1 MQKLFGTLRIAIG
14 QNYEKIS
21 ASSHRIAIDP
31 PICICEFEHI
41 MNELVKTPASP
52 WLEELNTAQSEAVKT
67 LDGPLLVLSGA
78 GTGKTRV
85 LTSRLAELVASGTAK
100 PWNILAVTFTNKAA
114 REMKLRVA
122 GLVGPMAEQVWLGTF
137 HALAAKMLRRHAD
150 LVGLRSDFTILDT
163 DDQIRLLKQ
172 LMEAE
177 DIDPKRWPAR
187 MLGGVI
193 SRWKDRGLPPEKV
206 GLAEAGD
213 IANGRVRALYE
224 RYQSRLI
231 TLNAVDFGDLL
242 LHMLS
247 IFTTHA
253 DVLSDYQNRITHIM
267 VDEYQDTNVAQYLW
281 LRLLTGNRNNLC
293 CVGDDDQSIYGW
305 RGAEVGNIL
314 RFESD
319 FSGAKTVRLEENYRS
334 TGHILAAA
342 SKIIARNETRLGKTL
357 YTSADDG
364 EKLRVNGYWDGPD
377 EARNIASQ
385 IETMMKDG
393 VHLSQIAVLV
403 RAGFQTRE
411 FEERFIAIGLP
422 YRVVGARFYERA
434 EIRDA
439 IAYLRLIAQPADD
452 LAFERIINTPKRG
465 LGTASL
471 QAVHIQARSSDK
483 PLLAA
488 AIDLVQTEELRP
500 AARHALGSFV
510 QDIKRWRDFAGS
522 MLQADLA
529 KMVFDESGYTQMW
542 QLDKSP
548 DAEGRLENL
557 TELINA
563 MQDFASL
570 QGFLEHIALF
580 TDGDADPEHG
590 EVTLMTLHAAKG
602 LEFDAVFLPGWE
614 EGVFPSQR
622 TMDEN
627 GAVGLEEERRLAYVG
642 ITRARRDLFISF
654 ANSRRIHGQ
663 WQSSIPSRFVQE
675 LPPENIIED
684 MEQGMGLGRVTTAQ
698 LGDASGTNGFGANGG
713 YGAGDYSAGGYGAG
727 WRRMAA
733 RRTESAE
740 GKWEL
745 GNHKTDFT
753 TGDRVFHQKFGM
765 GNILTIDGD
774 KLLIA
779 FDKAGHKKVV
789 SGFVSKP

>member
-1 MQKLFGTLRIAIG
+1 
-14 QNYEKIS
+14 
-21 ASSHRIAIDP
+21 
-31 PICICEFEHI
+31 

-52 WLEELNTAQSEAVKT
+52 WLDGLNMAQSEAVKT

-224 RYQSRLI
+224 RYQTRLLA
-231 TLNAVDFGDLL
+231 LNAVDFGDLL

-253 DVLSDYQNRITHIM
+253 DVLTDYQNRITHIM

-334 TGHILAAA
+334 TGHILTAA

-411 FEERFIAIGLP
+411 FEERFITIGLP

-452 LAFERIINTPKRG
+452 LAFERIINAPKRG

-471 QAVHIQARSSDK
+471 KAVHVQARSSDK

-510 QDIKRWRDFAGS
+510 QDIKRWRDLAGS
-522 MLQADLA
+522 THQVDLA
-529 KMVFDESGYTQMW
+529 KMVLDESGYTQMW

-563 MQDFASL
+563 MQDFDSL
-570 QGFLEHIALF
+570 QGFLEHIALV

-622 TMDEN
+622 TIDEN

-642 ITRARRDLFISF
+642 ITRARRDLSISF
-654 ANSRRIHGQ
+654 TNSRRIHGQ

-675 LPPENIIED
+675 LPPENIIEN
-684 MEQGMGLGRVTTAQ
+684 MEQGMGLGRVTAAR
-698 LGDASGTNGFGANGG
+698 LGSASGMNGF
-713 YGAGDYSAGGYGAG
+713 GAGDYSAGGYGAG
-727 WRRMAA
+727 WRRMVA
-733 RRTESAE
+733 RRAEPADGNWEPANNKTE
-740 GKWEL
+740 
-745 GNHKTDFT
+745 FI

>member
-1 MQKLFGTLRIAIG
+1 MAIR

-21 ASSHRIAIDP
+21 DPRHRIAIDP

-52 WLEELNTAQSEAVKT
+52 WLDGLNTAQSEAVKT

-85 LTSRLAELVASGTAK
+85 LTSRLAELVASGIAK

-206 GLAEAGD
+206 GLADAGD

-224 RYQSRLI
+224 RYQTRLI

-253 DVLSDYQNRITHIM
+253 DVLADYQNRITHIM

-319 FSGAKTVRLEENYRS
+319 FIGAKTVRLEENYRS

-342 SKIIARNETRLGKTL
+342 SKIIAHNETRLGKTL

-500 AARHALGSFV
+500 AARNALGSFV
-510 QDIKRWRDFAGS
+510 QDIKRWRDLAGS
-522 MLQADLA
+522 THQADLA
-529 KMVFDESGYTQMW
+529 KMVLDESGYTQMW

-563 MQDFASL
+563 MQDFDSL
-570 QGFLEHIALF
+570 QGFLEHIALV

-614 EGVFPSQR
+614 EGIFPSQR

-627 GAVGLEEERRLAYVG
+627 GTVGLEEERRLAYVG

-684 MEQGMGLGRVTTAQ
+684 MEQGMGLGRVTAAR
-698 LGDASGTNGFGANGG
+698 LGDVSGTNGFGANGG

-733 RRTESAE
+733 RRAEPADGNWEPANNKTE
-740 GKWEL
+740 
-745 GNHKTDFT
+745 FT
-753 TGDRVFHQKFGM
+753 IGDRVFHQKFGM

>member
-1 MQKLFGTLRIAIG
+1 MNDRLTT
-14 QNYEKIS
+14 
-21 ASSHRIAIDP
+21 P
-31 PICICEFEHI
+31 P
-41 MNELVKTPASP
+41 SP
-52 WLEELNTAQSEAVKT
+52 WAEGLNAAQSDAVHT
-67 LDGPLLVLSGA
+67 LNGPLLVLSGA

-114 REMKLRVA
+114 RQMKMRVSS
-122 GLVGPMAEQVWLGTF
+122 LVGPVAEQVWLGTF
-137 HALAAKMLRRHAD
+137 HSLAARMLRRHAE
-150 LVGLRSDFTILDT
+150 LVDLRSDFTILDT
-163 DDQIRLLKQ
+163 DDQTRLLKQ

-177 DIDPKRWPAR
+177 DIDPKRWPPR
-187 MLGGVI
+187 MIAGVI

-206 GLAEAGD
+206 GLTEAGD
-213 IANGRVRALYE
+213 IANGRVRALYR
-224 RYQSRLI
+224 RYQARLI

-242 LHMLS
+242 LHMLY
-247 IFTTHA
+247 IFTTNQ
-253 DVLSDYQNRITHIM
+253 DVLADYQSRITHIM

-281 LRLLTGNRNNLC
+281 LRLLAGSRNNLC

-314 RFESD
+314 RFEND
-319 FSGAKTVRLEENYRS
+319 FAGAKTVRLEENYRS

-342 SKIIARNETRLGKTL
+342 SKLISCNESRLGKTL
-357 YTSADDG
+357 YTAAEEG
-364 EKLRVNGYWDGPD
+364 EKLRVTGYWDGPD
-377 EARNIASQ
+377 EARNIAGQ
-385 IETMMKDG
+385 IEILMKDG
-393 VHLSQIAVLV
+393 AHLSQIAVLV

-422 YRVVGARFYERA
+422 YRVVGARFYERV

-471 QAVHIQARSSDK
+471 QAIHIQARSSGK
-483 PLLAA
+483 PLLAVA
-488 AIDLVQTEELRP
+488 FDIVQTEELRP
-500 AARHALGSFV
+500 AARNALGSLL
-510 QDIKRWRDFAGS
+510 QDIKRWRDGVPT
-522 MLQADLA
+522 MHQADLA
-529 KMVFDESGYTQMW
+529 KMVLDESGYTQMW

-557 TELINA
+557 TELVNA
-563 MQDFASL
+563 MQDFDSL
-570 QGFLEHIALF
+570 QGFLEHIALV
-580 TDGDADPEHG
+580 TDGDSDPEHG

-602 LEFDAVFLPGWE
+602 LEFDTVFLPGWE

-627 GAVGLEEERRLAYVG
+627 GTVGLEEERRLAYVG
-642 ITRARRDLFISF
+642 ITRARRNLFISF

-663 WQSSIPSRFVQE
+663 WQSSIPSRFLQE
-675 LPPENIIED
+675 LPADNIIEN
-684 MEQGMGLGRVTTAQ
+684 MAQGMGTGQEIIARLGVPGGNR
-698 LGDASGTNGFGANGG
+698 FGQDYVVDN
-713 YGAGDYSAGGYGAG
+713 YGPG
-727 WRRMAA
+727 WRRMEN
-733 RRTESAE
+733 RRASESKDGKVSESNWESVNNGTE
-740 GKWEL
+740 
-745 GNHKTDFT
+745 FI

-779 FDKAGHKKVV
+779 FDKAGHKKVI
-789 SGFVSKP
+789 SGFVSRL

>member
-1 MQKLFGTLRIAIG
+1 MRIAIW

-21 ASSHRIAIDP
+21 DQRHRIAIDP

-52 WLEELNTAQSEAVKT
+52 WLDGLNTAQSEAVKT

-193 SRWKDRGLPPEKV
+193 SRWKDRGLTPEKV

-224 RYQSRLI
+224 RYQNRLI

-253 DVLSDYQNRITHIM
+253 DVLADYQNRITHIM

-510 QDIKRWRDFAGS
+510 QDIKRWRDLAGS
-522 MLQADLA
+522 THQADLA
-529 KMVFDESGYTQMW
+529 KMVLDESGYTQMW

-563 MQDFASL
+563 MQDFDSL
-570 QGFLEHIALF
+570 QGFLEHIALV

-684 MEQGMGLGRVTTAQ
+684 MEQGMGLGRVTAAR
-698 LGDASGTNGFGANGG
+698 LGDALGTNGFGANGG

-733 RRTESAE
+733 RRAEPAE
-740 GKWEL
+740 GNWEPA
-745 GNHKTDFT
+745 NNKTEFT

>member
-1 MQKLFGTLRIAIG
+1 
-14 QNYEKIS
+14 
-21 ASSHRIAIDP
+21 
-31 PICICEFEHI
+31 

-52 WLEELNTAQSEAVKT
+52 WLDGLNTAQSEAVKT

-193 SRWKDRGLPPEKV
+193 SRWKDRGLTPEKV

-213 IANGRVRALYE
+213 IANGRVRSLYE
-224 RYQSRLI
+224 RYQKRLI

-253 DVLSDYQNRITHIM
+253 DVLADYQNRITHIM

-510 QDIKRWRDFAGS
+510 QDIKRWRDLAGS
-522 MLQADLA
+522 THQADLA
-529 KMVFDESGYTQMW
+529 KMVLDESGYTQMW

-563 MQDFASL
+563 MQDFDSL
-570 QGFLEHIALF
+570 QGFLEHIALV

-684 MEQGMGLGRVTTAQ
+684 MEQGMSLGRVTAAR
-698 LGDASGTNGFGANGG
+698 LGDALGTNGFGANGG
-713 YGAGDYSAGGYGAG
+713 YGAGDYSAGGYGAR

-733 RRTESAE
+733 RRAEPAE
-740 GKWEL
+740 GNWEPA
-745 GNHKTDFT
+745 NNKTEFT

>member
-1 MQKLFGTLRIAIG
+1 
-14 QNYEKIS
+14 
-21 ASSHRIAIDP
+21 
-31 PICICEFEHI
+31 
-41 MNELVKTPASP
+41 MNDLLKTPPTP
-52 WLEELNTAQSEAVKT
+52 WTEGLNAAQVDAVKT
-67 LDGPLLVLSGA
+67 LNGPLLVLSGA

-85 LTSRLAELVASGTAK
+85 LTSRLAELVASDTAK

-114 REMKLRVA
+114 REMKMRVS

-137 HALAAKMLRRHAD
+137 HALAARMLRRHAD
-150 LVGLRSDFTILDT
+150 LVELRSDFTILDS

-172 LMEAE
+172 LMEAN
-177 DIDPKRWPAR
+177 DIDPKRWPPR

-206 GLAEAGD
+206 DLAEAGD
-213 IANGRVRALYE
+213 IANGRVRELYE
-224 RYQSRLI
+224 RYQERLI
-231 TLNAVDFGDLL
+231 ALNAVDFGNLL
-242 LHMLS
+242 LHMLH
-247 IFTTHA
+247 IFTVHH
-253 DVLSDYQNRITHIM
+253 DVLADYQRRITHIM

-305 RGAEVGNIL
+305 RGAEIGNIL

-342 SKIIARNETRLGKTL
+342 SKIISHNETRLGKTL
-357 YTSADDG
+357 YTAADDG

-385 IETMMKDG
+385 IEKFMGDG
-393 VHLSQIAVLV
+393 AHLSQMAVLV

-422 YRVVGARFYERA
+422 YRVIGARFYERA

-471 QAVHIQARSSDK
+471 QAIHIQARSSEK
-483 PLLAA
+483 SLLAA
-488 AIDLVQTEELRP
+488 ATDLVQTAEMRP
-500 AARHALGSFV
+500 AARNTLGSFL
-510 QDIKRWRDFAGS
+510 QDIKRWRDLSADIH
-522 MLQADLA
+522 QADLA
-529 KMVFDESGYTQMW
+529 KIVLDESGYTQMW
-542 QLDKSP
+542 QLDKSL

-557 TELINA
+557 TELVNA
-563 MQDFASL
+563 MQDFSSL
-570 QGFLEHIALF
+570 QGFLEHIALV
-580 TDGDADPEHG
+580 TDGDGDSEHG

-602 LEFDAVFLPGWE
+602 LEFDTVFLPGWE
-614 EGVFPSQR
+614 EGIFPSQR
-622 TMDEN
+622 TIDDN
-627 GAVGLEEERRLAYVG
+627 GAVGLEEERRLSYVG
-642 ITRARRDLFISF
+642 ITRARRNLFISF
-654 ANSRRIHGQ
+654 ANSRRVHGQ
-663 WQSSIPSRFVQE
+663 WQSSLPSRFLQE
-675 LPPENIIED
+675 LPADNIIEE
-684 MEQGMGLGRVTTAQ
+684 MAQGMGLGLCTPMH
-698 LGDASGTNGFGANGG
+698 LDGNSYNGFGQNYNVGG
-713 YGAGDYSAGGYGAG
+713 YGPG
-727 WRRMAA
+727 WRRMVNRPVYDQKINEGIMQSANDK
-733 RRTESAE
+733 TEFA
-740 GKWEL
+740 
-745 GNHKTDFT
+745 N
-753 TGDRVFHQKFGM
+753 GDRVFHQKFGM
-765 GNILTIDGD
+765 GNILAIDGD
-774 KLLIA
+774 KLLIE

>member
-1 MQKLFGTLRIAIG
+1 MK
-14 QNYEKIS
+14 
-21 ASSHRIAIDP
+21 
-31 PICICEFEHI
+31 
-41 MNELVKTPASP
+41 ELIKTPASP
-52 WLEELNTAQSEAVKT
+52 WLDGLNKAQSQAVKT

-114 REMKLRVA
+114 REMKLRV
-122 GLVGPMAEQVWLGTF
+122 GSLVGPMAEQVWLGTF

-224 RYQSRLI
+224 RYQTRLI

-242 LHMLS
+242 LHVLS

-253 DVLSDYQNRITHIM
+253 DVLTDYQNRITHIM

-357 YTSADDG
+357 YTSAGDG

-385 IETMMKDG
+385 IEIMMGDG

-500 AARHALGSFV
+500 AARHALGNFV
-510 QDIKRWRDFAGS
+510 QDIKRWRDLAGS
-522 MLQADLA
+522 THQADLA
-529 KMVFDESGYTQMW
+529 KMVLDESGYTQMW

-563 MQDFASL
+563 MQDFESL
-570 QGFLEHIALF
+570 QGFLEHIALV

-602 LEFDAVFLPGWE
+602 LEFGAVFLPGWE

-675 LPPENIIED
+675 LPPENIIEN
-684 MEQGMGLGRVTTAQ
+684 MEQGMGLGRATAAR
-698 LGDASGTNGFGANGG
+698 LGDASGANGFGAN
-713 YGAGDYSAGGYGAG
+713 GGYGAG

-733 RRTESAE
+733 RRAEPADGNWEPANNKTEFAT
-740 GKWEL
+740 
-745 GNHKTDFT
+745 N
-753 TGDRVFHQKFGM
+753 DRVFHQKFGM

>member
-1 MQKLFGTLRIAIG
+1 
-14 QNYEKIS
+14 
-21 ASSHRIAIDP
+21 
-31 PICICEFEHI
+31 
-41 MNELVKTPASP
+41 MNELVRTPASP
-52 WLEELNTAQSEAVKT
+52 WLDGLNTAQSEAVKT

-114 REMKLRVA
+114 HEMKLRVA
-122 GLVGPMAEQVWLGTF
+122 SLVGPMAEQVWLGTF

-224 RYQSRLI
+224 RYQTRLI
-231 TLNAVDFGDLL
+231 ALNAVDFGDLL

-253 DVLSDYQNRITHIM
+253 DVLADYQNRITHIM
-267 VDEYQDTNVAQYLW
+267 VVDEYQDTNVAQYLW

-471 QAVHIQARSSDK
+471 QAVHIQARASDK

-510 QDIKRWRDFAGS
+510 QDIKRWRDLAGS
-522 MLQADLA
+522 THQADLA
-529 KMVFDESGYTQMW
+529 KMMLDESGYTQMW

-563 MQDFASL
+563 MQDFDSL
-570 QGFLEHIALF
+570 QGFLEHIALV

-642 ITRARRDLFISF
+642 ITRAKRDLFISF

-675 LPPENIIED
+675 LPPENIVED
-684 MEQGMGLGRVTTAQ
+684 MAQGMGLGRVTAAR
-698 LGDASGTNGFGANGG
+698 LGDESGTNGFGANGG
-713 YGAGDYSAGGYGAG
+713 AGGYSAGGYGAG

-733 RRTESAE
+733 RRAEPADGNWQPANNKTE
-740 GKWEL
+740 
-745 GNHKTDFT
+745 FT

-779 FDKAGHKKVV
+779 FDKAGDKKVV

>member
-1 MQKLFGTLRIAIG
+1 LRIAIW

-21 ASSHRIAIDP
+21 DQRHRIAIDP

-52 WLEELNTAQSEAVKT
+52 WLDGLNTAQSEAVKT

-193 SRWKDRGLPPEKV
+193 SRWKDRGLTPEKV

-213 IANGRVRALYE
+213 IANGRVRSLYE
-224 RYQSRLI
+224 RYQKRLI

-253 DVLSDYQNRITHIM
+253 DVLADYQNRITHIM
-267 VDEYQDTNVAQYLW
+267 VDEYQDTNVSQYLW

-510 QDIKRWRDFAGS
+510 QDIKRWRDLAGS
-522 MLQADLA
+522 THHADLA
-529 KMVFDESGYTQMW
+529 KMVLDESGYTQMW

-563 MQDFASL
+563 MQDFDSL
-570 QGFLEHIALF
+570 QGFLEHIALV

-684 MEQGMGLGRVTTAQ
+684 MEQGMGLGRVTAAR
-698 LGDASGTNGFGANGG
+698 LGDALGTNGFGANGG
-713 YGAGDYSAGGYGAG
+713 YGAGGYGAG

-733 RRTESAE
+733 RRAEPAE
-740 GKWEL
+740 GNWEPA
-745 GNHKTDFT
+745 NNKTEFT

>member
-1 MQKLFGTLRIAIG
+1 MAIR

-21 ASSHRIAIDP
+21 DPRHRIAIDP
-31 PICICEFEHI
+31 LICICEFEHI

-52 WLEELNTAQSEAVKT
+52 WLDGLNTAQSEAVKT

-85 LTSRLAELVASGTAK
+85 LTSRLAELVASGIAK

-206 GLAEAGD
+206 GLADAGD

-224 RYQSRLI
+224 RYQTRLI

-253 DVLSDYQNRITHIM
+253 DVLADYQNRITHIM

-281 LRLLTGNRNNLC
+281 LRLLIGNRNNLC

-319 FSGAKTVRLEENYRS
+319 FIGAKTVRLEENYRS

-342 SKIIARNETRLGKTL
+342 SKIIAHNETRLGKTL

-385 IETMMKDG
+385 IETMMKEG

-500 AARHALGSFV
+500 AARNALGSFV
-510 QDIKRWRDFAGS
+510 QDIKRWRDLAGS
-522 MLQADLA
+522 THQADLA
-529 KMVFDESGYTQMW
+529 KMVLDESGYTQIW

-563 MQDFASL
+563 MQDFDSL
-570 QGFLEHIALF
+570 QGFLEHIALV

-627 GAVGLEEERRLAYVG
+627 GTVGLEEERRLAYVG

-684 MEQGMGLGRVTTAQ
+684 MEQGMGLGRVTAAR
-698 LGDASGTNGFGANGG
+698 LGDVSGTNGFGANGG
-713 YGAGDYSAGGYGAG
+713 YGAGDYSAGGYGVG

-733 RRTESAE
+733 RRAEPADGNWEPANNKTE
-740 GKWEL
+740 
-745 GNHKTDFT
+745 FT
-753 TGDRVFHQKFGM
+753 IGDRVFHQKFGM